1 MSKYFCHQCSNIFG
15 FSVKIFLPSVSKHFC
30 LQCPNIFAISV
41 QTFLPSVSK
50 YFCQKKGDWKGMEPV
65 RKHWHWVRRLERKS
79 RNAETLF
86 NAFIVFKAFNKLHCL
101 YCPSLP
107 SLSFCAFYILQCPS
121 VQKAELW
128 ALRAC
133 LLFNPCVSMFYYL
146 LVIFN
151 SLNSVQK
158 R

>member
-1 MSKYFCHQCSNIFG
+1 
-15 FSVKIFLPSVSKHFC
+15 
-30 LQCPNIFAISV
+30 
-41 QTFLPSVSK
+41 
-50 YFCQKKGDWKGMEPV
+50 MEPV
-65 RKHWHWVRRLERKS
+65 RKHWHWKRRLERKS

-133 LLFNPCVSMFYYL
+133 FFWKLPLLLIIKFIIIDYQVHDSWLSNAWCLKIKCMMLDDQMHYASWSNARQIKMFVSIKHHQALSSMLYDA
-146 LVIFN
+146 
-151 SLNSVQK
+151 
-158 R
+158 